1 MEKLSHKTVNIG
13 FQDVPQGFQVP
24 HELLVCQS
32 YRGPSVHE
40 HAAPCFTHRALH
52 NRGFDLRGPYDN
64 DGKSSL
70 STAYLGC
77 ALIAGENLALP
88 ADVAHSAAWPTTPA
102 LSLSFLPAASLLG
115 RRPLRNRWSVARQ
128 QFLQLLQQLREVS
141 PASLR
146 VVTAA
151 AADPVTSLS
160 ASSVSRSASF
170 STEETL
176 ALSVVISLTIT
187 RMRASKGDEGEIC
200 RRRQSDKLDLYARS
214 RTRSLERQWTR
225 VDFIEDFI
233 TNNIVNSTRKFY
245 EGQNTEIK
253 PIRTSCWEQNYG
265 TSASHHQKRRSTV
278 AGGVRVRVV
287 IDHCTFV
294 FTANRSSSLNKAGF
308 HCLILRCYTFED
320 ERRSYCG

>member
-1 MEKLSHKTVNIG
+1 MPSGCLIVQRRLASAFHPLAGGRESSLGSTSLVWRRRLRGFRSDQGNSVGLPVWNVALLHPQPACRRVQGAYVVPHEVPPNQNLMEKLSHKT
-13 FQDVPQGFQVP
+13 DVPQGFQVP
-24 HELLVCQS
+24 HGLLVWQS

-102 LSLSFLPAASLLG
+102 LSLSLLPPASLLG
-115 RRPLRNRWSVARQ
+115 RRSLCNCWSVARQ

-141 PASLR
+141 PAYLR

-160 ASSVSRSASF
+160 ATSF

-176 ALSVVISLTIT
+176 ALSVVIALT
-187 RMRASKGDEGEIC
+187 
-200 RRRQSDKLDLYARS
+200 
-214 RTRSLERQWTR
+214 TRS
-225 VDFIEDFI
+225 
-233 TNNIVNSTRKFY
+233 
-245 EGQNTEIK
+245 
-253 PIRTSCWEQNYG
+253 SCD
-265 TSASHHQKRRSTV
+265 A
-278 AGGVRVRVV
+278 
-287 IDHCTFV
+287 I
-294 FTANRSSSLNKAGF
+294 
-308 HCLILRCYTFED
+308 
-320 ERRSYCG
+320 